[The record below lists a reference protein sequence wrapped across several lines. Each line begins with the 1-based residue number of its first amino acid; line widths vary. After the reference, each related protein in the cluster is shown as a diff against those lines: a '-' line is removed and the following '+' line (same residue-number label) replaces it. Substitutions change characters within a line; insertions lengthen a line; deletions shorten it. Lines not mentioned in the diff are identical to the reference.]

1 MDNCSQDT
9 LFGSH
14 SSRLHHYYH
23 LISTAPIPANN
34 EREVKKGLKSIET
47 LRDLL
52 LYNNHGDGHFST
64 RSARIFN
71 TTWTNKLQHML
82 AYMS

>member
-14 SSRLHHYYH
+14 SSRLHYYYH

-47 LRDLL
+47 TQGLHCYSTTITIREMDASAP
-52 LYNNHGDGHFST
+52 GQQDFS
-64 RSARIFN
+64 I
-71 TTWTNKLQHML
+71 L
-82 AYMS
+82 